1 MRRSSPW
8 LFVVIVLLGVLIVRE
23 PRLQQIDDVFLSWC
37 LQNSEALLP
46 PAQVT
51 AVEIGRDDFRQMT
64 PLQANKPLPK
74 GEAAR
79 RSLSPL
85 EYALF
90 LQAMLDFQ
98 PAVIGFEPI
107 VIWRD
112 RAKDQEQVFLDQA
125 MKVPKL
131 LVAMELGDKGERD
144 IPAED
149 VPSFSQVTGARGGL
163 AEFSGISHRP
173 DDDIRLISTPGFTN
187 LPPDRSD
194 RIRVPMLF
202 EYRGEI
208 VPSFTLQAILLWL
221 RSTTADVKVELGRQ
235 ILLPNGWKI
244 PIRGDGT
251 LTINPVAAKSVHRL
265 TLSNLLLAA
274 QEHDSQRPPTV
285 DLSKLKDQ
293 IVLFRIAGDPLEP
306 PNVFATAIATIQG
319 NDYVRRM
326 PAYYEW
332 CVIAALAFCGLFL
345 WRFTKGILL
354 LGAIALTAGYSLLAL
369 ALLSQHQLWLPMFL
383 PFALLWI
390 LVIVRLLTPRR
401 VSG

>member
-8 LFVVIVLLGVLIVRE
+8 LFLVVVLLGVLIARE
-23 PRLQQIDDVFLSWC
+23 PRLQKVDDVFLSLF
-37 LQNSEALLP
+37 LQNSQQRIP

-51 AVEIGRDDFRQMT
+51 QVEIGREDFRQMT
-64 PLQANKPLPK
+64 PLRANKPLPK

-90 LQAMLDFQ
+90 LQAILEFQ

-107 VIWRD
+107 LIWRN
-112 RAKDQEQVFLDQA
+112 RESNQEQVFIDQA

-131 LVAMELGDKGERD
+131 LVAMELGNKGKR
-144 IPAED
+144 D
-149 VPSFSQVTGARGGL
+149 VPVEDLPTFSQVTGPRGGL

-187 LPPDRSD
+187 LPPDRTD
-194 RIRVPMLF
+194 RIRVPMLL

-208 VPSFTLQAILLWL
+208 VPSFTLQALLLWL
-221 RSTTADVKVELGRQ
+221 RSTTADVKIELGKQ

-244 PIRGDGT
+244 PIRRDGT
-251 LTINPVAAKSVHRL
+251 LTINPVAAQSVHRL

-274 QEHDSQRPPTV
+274 QERDSHRPPTV
-285 DLSKLKDQ
+285 DLSELKDQ
-293 IVLFRIAGDPLEP
+293 IVLFRIAGDPLQP
-306 PNVFATAIATIQG
+306 PNVFAAAIATIQG

-326 PAYYEW
+326 PWFYDW
-332 CVIAALAFCGLFL
+332 CLIAGLAVCGMFVGRVTKGVLFL
-345 WRFTKGILL
+345 T
-354 LGAIALTAGYSLLAL
+354 AIAISAGYALLAL
-369 ALLSQHQLWLPMFL
+369 GLLSQSRLWLPMFL

-390 LVIVRLLTPRR
+390 LVVVRLVTPAG
-401 VSG
+401 SSA